1 MNLRTRIVIAAS
13 AALVLL
19 SPTLAAQE
27 RLTLGACIDAT
38 LSRAC
43 LDLNNKERKRHFFAA
58 LWLLQ
63 QGLVVPDNF
72 TGSWAGASGLTQFM
86 PATFVAHMESA
97 SGAGPVDIVGSLPDA
112 LATTANYIAS
122 LGWTQGMR
130 WGVEVALPK
139 GALRDLVRRT
149 DQAASTASSFNPMT
163 RAGSERHTS
172 SQQPSAR
179 DYRPELATRTSAQA
193 RRARYRSLLPA
204 FISAM
209 GFSIAADTA
218 SATMPST
225 SA

>member
-1 MNLRTRIVIAAS
+1 VNLRTRIVIAAS

-97 SGAGPVDIVGSLPDA
+97 SGTGAVDIVGSL
-112 LATTANYIAS
+112 
-122 LGWTQGMR
+122 MR
-130 WGVEVALPK
+130 WRRRPTTSRAWDEPRACAGVSKWHCPREPCATWFAEPIKL
-139 GALRDLVRRT
+139 LR
-149 DQAASTASSFNPMT
+149 P
-163 RAGSERHTS
+163 RH
-172 SQQPSAR
+172 PSIR
-179 DYRPELATRTSAQA
+179 
-193 RRARYRSLLPA
+193 
-204 FISAM
+204 
-209 GFSIAADTA
+209 
-218 SATMPST
+218 
-225 SA
+225 